1 MKISHRAEDKHV
13 FTLEQADRIDSL
25 IRRAL
30 IKGKS
35 LKNIPDAAVLALLE
49 SLPPIEDHAT
59 IRAID
64 AAKRRNAVARVN
76 PNVRFVLC
84 PLPSPLTRPLPSLI
98 CLHNSS
104 FYYKSQ

>member
-49 SLPPIEDHAT
+49 SWHLLRTMLRLELLMQQRGAT
-59 IRAID
+59 PS
-64 AAKRRNAVARVN
+64 RV
-76 PNVRFVLC
+76 
-84 PLPSPLTRPLPSLI
+84 
-98 CLHNSS
+98 
-104 FYYKSQ
+104 